1 MTLATR
7 MGLAVLTLAAPAF
20 AHPTSDATNAVERE
34 IAAQVDMWN
43 GGELEAVLQT
53 YCPSH
58 EISWVNA
65 SGLSHGF
72 ERFARSMREEFG
84 REPGAMGVLVI
95 DVLESR
101 DLGGAGSLAV
111 VRWAISRG
119 GAHLMGG
126 VSTQLWAECQGR
138 RRVVFEHAS

>member
-1 MTLATR
+1 
-7 MGLAVLTLAAPAF
+7 
-20 AHPTSDATNAVERE
+20 
-34 IAAQVDMWN
+34 
-43 GGELEAVLQT
+43 
-53 YCPSH
+53 
-58 EISWVNA
+58 
-65 SGLSHGF
+65 
-72 ERFARSMREEFG
+72 MREEFG

-119 GAHLMGG
+119 GARLMGG